1 MDAASSEG
9 AQVKVTVHEA
19 VIARGEHGLLD
30 KAAFTKLVDL
40 LRLYP
45 SLGTPRLFPQ
55 QGVIRCFEFDGREI
69 FTQRL
74 SEDEL
79 QIKGIRRPT

>member
-1 MDAASSEG
+1 MDAASPEVL
-9 AQVKVTVHEA
+9 QVKVTVHEA
-19 VIARGEHGLLD
+19 VIASGEHRLLD

-40 LRLYP
+40 LRSYP
-45 SLGTPRLFPQ
+45 SLGTPGLFPR
-55 QGVIRCFEFDGREI
+55 QGVIRCFRFDGKEI